1 MFFGNELAAR
11 KRAGLK
17 PAPTFFC
24 VPCVLCGFFV
34 FFAAFAVK
42 FAALGPPSWSKLFTG
57 HISKSNR
64 RPISNAAV
72 FFFFSDGPETLPELA
87 LLGAEL
93 LGHANVHAEEQIS
106 SPFPPNSGRPFPLSR
121 STLFGWVPGGTVTLT
136 RPLSVG
142 TSRLSSQHGVGNWNL
157 LSMPE
162 IRAVTL
168 KACIRRGLYHD
179 KEIPCARRRHHG
191 SATRAQERA
200 APFLP
205 RLPLEC

>member
-1 MFFGNELAAR
+1 MTPAAT

-72 FFFFSDGPETLPELA
+72 FFFFSDGPQTLPELA
-87 LLGAEL
+87 LLCAEL
-93 LGHANVHAEEQIS
+93 LGHPNIHTEKQIS
-106 SPFPPNSGRPFPLSR
+106 SPFSSKLRKALAFQ
-121 STLFGWVPGGTVTLT
+121 
-136 RPLSVG
+136 
-142 TSRLSSQHGVGNWNL
+142 SQHAVRLGAGRDCDPEAAIQREGIKTGSEHGVRNWNL

-168 KACIRRGLYHD
+168 EAGIRRGSYNNI
-179 KEIPCARRRHHG
+179 KISG
-191 SATRAQERA
+191 RA
-200 APFLP
+200 AGVMARQIAGITFARKRGGGIEI
-205 RLPLEC
+205 RLPKTD